1 MRVLVAP
8 DSFGGHLSA
17 PDAAR
22 RIAEALRAAGH
33 EAIEHPMADGGE
45 GSLRV
50 LEAHGRISESAETQV
65 TGPYGGTVE
74 ARIGR
79 LDDQAFVEVAEACG
93 LWRTERRVPLDA
105 TSYGAGEMLLDAAD
119 AVESGIV
126 VGLGGTATVDAGVGA
141 LRALGLIAIDAQG
154 HGTEDL
160 SRVKRIEGDP
170 PLAETEVTL
179 LADVRAP
186 FLLAPERFGPQKG
199 LASQQVGPLT
209 DAFHRFAE
217 ALASWSERHGYPALD
232 PDVEGGGAA
241 GGLGFALASVLD
253 ATLLPGAGW
262 IASETKLAAALG
274 NAEAVVIGEG
284 RFDAT
289 SMDGKVASAVVAA
302 ARARNLPVWALVGT
316 AAAASGPDRIIEIGG
331 TEEARWTDGLERLVA
346 LANCG

>member
-1 MRVLVAP
+1 VLVAP

-17 PDAAR
+17 SDAAR
-22 RIAEALRAAGH
+22 RIADAVRAGGH

-50 LEAHGRISESAETQV
+50 LEAHGLVTESGETQV
-65 TGPYGGTVE
+65 TGPYGGIVE

-79 LDDQAFVEVAEACG
+79 LGDQAFVEVAEACG
-93 LWRTERRVPLDA
+93 LWRTERRHPLDA
-105 TSYGAGEMLLDAAD
+105 TSFGVGEMLLDAAD
-119 AVESGIV
+119 AVEGGIV

-141 LRALGLIAIDAQG
+141 LRALGLVAIDAQG

-160 SRVKRIEGDP
+160 SRVRRIEGEP
-170 PLAETEVTL
+170 PLADTEVTL

-199 LASQQVGPLT
+199 LTSAQVGPLT
-209 DAFHRFAE
+209 DAFRYFAD

-232 PDVEGGGAA
+232 LDVEGGGAA

-253 ATLLPGAGW
+253 ATLLPGAAW
-262 IASETKLAAALG
+262 FATETKLSEALAT
-274 NAEAVVIGEG
+274 AEAVVIGEG
-284 RFDAT
+284 RFDET

-302 ARARNLPVWALVGT
+302 ARMRGLPVWALVGT
-316 AAAASGPDRIIEIGG
+316 ASAESGPDRIIEIGG
-331 TEEARWTDGLERLVA
+331 TDDARWADALDRLVA
-346 LANCG
+346 NCG